1 LDRLIVS
8 LIDLADDENYEI
20 VVFIDAD
27 DPAWI
32 DREPR
37 AHSHTRYLRRPR
49 PPTLGEKLNQLAAEA
64 RGDLLWFVANDM
76 VVETRR
82 WPERFREAARD
93 LPKGLGVVYAAD
105 QSHPDHASYWMLT
118 REMYEGVGFFAPPWF
133 PYWFVDTWWDEI
145 GTLSGHKVQAAV
157 RVVAPDGAKRSGRP
171 DLEFWVGFFEATRP
185 MRVRDAVQLMQAIAG
200 DAQPDLSDLDR
211 RHRLVASRTVH
222 MQSPQFVTRWGTE
235 DGGDLSPGYA
245 DAKAIAEQL
254 LKDLEAQKPR
264 RVRVALCIPSGR
276 TWEAQTATC
285 VAAMAAYTA
294 MAGID
299 TGVLNMQTSLISHS
313 RNKTVESVLEENF
326 DYLFWFDSD
335 MEVPPDT
342 ILRLLKHQKDIVGA
356 TYNKRTP
363 REDGT
368 YQTLG
373 QMKGPKRDL
382 LGGGLQEAE
391 ILPGGVLLVKADVYR
406 KMTRPWYGE
415 AYAWPGADLW
425 AGFKAMCK
433 DYWAEEITDEALASI
448 EGTLFERGIRSAAHQ
463 GAECQFIGE
472 DVFFCRKCI
481 RQGYQLWCDL
491 DVTFKT
497 RHFGTIGITCKP
509 PEPVVVAEA
518 AD

>member
-1 LDRLIVS
+1 
-8 LIDLADDENYEI
+8 
-20 VVFIDAD
+20 
-27 DPAWI
+27 
-32 DREPR
+32 
-37 AHSHTRYLRRPR
+37 
-49 PPTLGEKLNQLAAEA
+49 
-64 RGDLLWFVANDM
+64 
-76 VVETRR
+76 
-82 WPERFREAARD
+82 
-93 LPKGLGVVYAAD
+93 
-105 QSHPDHASYWMLT
+105 
-118 REMYEGVGFFAPPWF
+118 
-133 PYWFVDTWWDEI
+133 
-145 GTLSGHKVQAAV
+145 
-157 RVVAPDGAKRSGRP
+157 
-171 DLEFWVGFFEATRP
+171 
-185 MRVRDAVQLMQAIAG
+185 MRVRDAVQLMQAVAG

-222 MQSPQFVTRWGTE
+222 MRSPQFVQRWGTE
-235 DGGDLSPGYA
+235 DGTEDLSPGYA

-313 RNKTVESVLEENF
+313 RNKTAEQVLGENF

-363 REDGT
+363 RDDGT

-373 QMKGPKRDL
+373 KMKGPKRDL
-382 LGGGLQEAE
+382 MGGGLQEADL
-391 ILPGGVLLVKADVYR
+391 LPGGVLLVKTDVYR
-406 KMTRPWYGE
+406 KVMMPWFGE
-415 AYAWPGADLW
+415 AYQWPGVDRW
-425 AGFKAMCK
+425 DGFKAMMK

-448 EGTLFERGIRSAAHQ
+448 EGTLFAEWIRENAHQ
-463 GAECQFIGE
+463 GDGCQFIGE
-472 DVFFCRKCI
+472 DIWFCRKAL
-481 RQGYQLWCDL
+481 RAGYEIWCDL

-509 PEPVVVAEA
+509 PEPAAAVTEAKAAAVAEA